1 MRLSN
6 GFEVEIDKE
15 KLDDWETLEVIDELD
30 EHPERTVRLA
40 KKLLG
45 DDDYQKLKEHC
56 RVDGKV
62 SMSGMMDAIGEI
74 LNGDDTK
81 NS

>member
-1 MRLSN
+1 MKLSN
-6 GFEVEIDKE
+6 GFEIEIDKE
-15 KLDDWETLEVIDELD
+15 RLDDWETLEVID

>member
-6 GFEVEIDKE
+6 GFEIEIDKE
-15 KLDDWETLEVIDELD
+15 RLDDWETLEVIDELD
-30 EHPERTVRLA
+30 EYPERTVRLA

>member
-1 MRLSN
+1 MKLSN

-15 KLDDWETLEVIDELD
+15 RLNDWETLEVIDELD
-30 EHPERTVRLA
+30 EHPERAVRLA

-62 SMSGMMDAIGEI
+62 SMEAMMDALGEI
-74 LNGDDTK
+74 LSGETVK

>member
-1 MRLSN
+1 MKLSN

-15 KLDDWETLEVIDELD
+15 RLNDWETLEVIDELD
-30 EHPERTVRLA
+30 EHPERAVRLA

-62 SMSGMMDAIGEI
+62 SMEAMMDSLGEI
-74 LNGDDTK
+74 LSGETVK

>member
-6 GFEVEIDKE
+6 GFEIEIDKE
-15 KLDDWETLEVIDELD
+15 RLNDWETLEVIDELD

-45 DDDYQKLKEHC
+45 DDDYQKLKEYC

-62 SMSGMMDAIGEI
+62 SMDAMMESLGEI
-74 LNGDDTK
+74 LSGDDAK